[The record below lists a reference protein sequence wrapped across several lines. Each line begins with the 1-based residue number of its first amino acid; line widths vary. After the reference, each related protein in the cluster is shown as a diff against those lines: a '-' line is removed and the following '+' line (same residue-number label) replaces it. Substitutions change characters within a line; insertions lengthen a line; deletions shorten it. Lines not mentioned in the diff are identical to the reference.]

1 MNHET
6 LMEEV
11 RKGFAEGASVEA
23 RRQALSACRWL
34 VQALESTLG
43 AAATASPPP
52 NASAPS
58 GGPPPPFAPEDRVG
72 QVIEAVIAKFRD
84 RLPPEEASREPMLQ
98 IPFVDLS
105 LLR

>member
-23 RRQALSACRWL
+23 RRQALNACRWL
-34 VQALESTLG
+34 LQALESTLG
-43 AAATASPPP
+43 PAASPPP
-52 NASAPS
+52 NAPP
-58 GGPPPPFAPEDRVG
+58 GGPPPPVAPEDRVG